1 MLNNFFDVIFLL
13 IFIFC
18 TFWGFFL
25 GFTGSLVLFGCI
37 FLGAIFAKAIH
48 LNLQSLILP
57 IIGNPNLSAL
67 ISFFII
73 LAIFVL
79 LSKLLR
85 GVLRIF
91 FSNLNILSR
100 VLGGLVGFVIGIVL
114 SYVFFYA
121 TSNYIP
127 VFADD
132 IARSNLTHFILNLG
146 KLF

>member
-121 TSNYIP
+121 TANTN
-127 VFADD
+127 
-132 IARSNLTHFILNLG
+132 RL
-146 KLF
+146 